1 MIFIFLASIETRK
14 EKDKLN
20 KKKYMKEIFS
30 SKKNRAGKNC
40 KVRSL
45 RKNIK
50 LNFKV
55 QVGYPVRI
63 K

>member
-1 MIFIFLASIETRK
+1 
-14 EKDKLN
+14 
-20 KKKYMKEIFS
+20 MKEIFS